1 MKYSVFFWSQDNNL
15 EGQHDDKGL
24 LMRLCNYVKS
34 EITQKWIFIKVE
46 EEIWFHIYEF
56 LFFSFGF
63 AETTLQTK

>member
-34 EITQKWIFIKVE
+34 EITQK
-46 EEIWFHIYEF
+46 
-56 LFFSFGF
+56 
-63 AETTLQTK
+63 